1 MKYKYTIKIHTV
13 IDYSDLEKI
22 MNEYGAKGYRV
33 VKAEFIDYIIES
45 GRPMKKFVVYLEQKV
60 NKWKQITTF

>member
-13 IDYSDLEKI
+13 ADYSDLEKI
-22 MNEYGAKGYRV
+22 MNDYGTKGYRV
-33 VKAEFIDYIIES
+33 TKSEFIGDLFES

-60 NKWKQITTF
+60 KQ

>member
-13 IDYSDLEKI
+13 ADYSDLEKI
-22 MNEYGAKGYRV
+22 MNDYGTKGYRV
-33 VKAEFIDYIIES
+33 TKAEFIGDTFES

-60 NKWKQITTF
+60 KQ

>member
-1 MKYKYTIKIHTV
+1 MKYKYSIKIHTV

-22 MNEYGAKGYRV
+22 MNDYGTKGYRV
-33 VKAEFIDYIIES
+33 VKTEFIDYIIES

-60 NKWKQITTF
+60 KK

>member
-13 IDYSDLEKI
+13 IDYVELENV
-22 MNEYGAKGYRV
+22 MNDYGAKGYRV
-33 VKAEFIDYIIES
+33 TKAEFIGDTFES

-60 NKWKQITTF
+60 K

>member
-13 IDYSDLEKI
+13 ADYSDLEKI
-22 MNEYGAKGYRV
+22 MNDYGTKGYRV
-33 VKAEFIDYIIES
+33 SKAEFIGDLFES

-60 NKWKQITTF
+60 KQ

>member
-22 MNEYGAKGYRV
+22 MNDYGTKGYRV

-45 GRPMKKFVVYLEQKV
+45 GRPMKKFVVYL
-60 NKWKQITTF
+60 

>member
-13 IDYSDLEKI
+13 SDYSDLEKI
-22 MNEYGAKGYRV
+22 MNDYGTKGYRV
-33 VKAEFIDYIIES
+33 TKSEFIGDLFES

-60 NKWKQITTF
+60 KQ

>member
-13 IDYSDLEKI
+13 ADYSDLEKI
-22 MNEYGAKGYRV
+22 MNDYGTKGYRV
-33 VKAEFIDYIIES
+33 TKAEFVGDLFES

-60 NKWKQITTF
+60 KQ